1 MRKKLIKL
9 NQGLMLN
16 NKRTNDEIKADRPT
30 LKEVTFIPKLPISF
44 LLENIRSAHNVG
56 SIFRTADGMGA
67 SKIFLSGYTC
77 YPPRK
82 DLSKT
87 ALGAELAVKWN
98 HHESSIE
105 MAKKIKSEGYSLVLL
120 EHTYTSK
127 SIYETNLKFPICLVL
142 GNEVDGVSEDL
153 INMCDLHLE
162 IPMCGIKQSLN
173 VSVAA
178 GIAGYEMLRFH
189 NKISNN

>member
-1 MRKKLIKL
+1 
-9 NQGLMLN
+9 MLN
-16 NKRTNDEIKADRPT
+16 SKRTNDEIKADRPT
-30 LKEVTFIPKLPISF
+30 LEEVTFIPRLPISF

-87 ALGAELAVKWN
+87 ALGAELAVKWS

-120 EHTYTSK
+120 EHTYSSK
-127 SIYETNLKFPICLVL
+127 SIYETKLKFPLCLVL
-142 GNEVDGVSEDL
+142 GNEVEGVSEDL
-153 INMCDLHLE
+153 INICDHHLE
-162 IPMCGIKQSLN
+162 IPMSGIKQSLN

-178 GIAGYEMLRFH
+178 GIAGYEMLRYH